1 MGWALRDRGFGT
13 GTLGCILWDGCFG
26 MGALGCMLWDMH
38 IGMGS
43 SGWTPWDACFGT
55 CMLGW
60 ALWNERLGMCT
71 LGCGSAACEK
81 MGFLPASHQPSQR
94 MKTTLHEGI
103 VRTTREPTRGRS
115 RAAACRWKGSY

>member
-1 MGWALRDRGFGT
+1 MH
-13 GTLGCILWDGCFG
+13 TLGWVLWDGRFG
-26 MGALGCMLWDMH
+26 MHALGHAYRDGFFRMDTLGCMLWDGH
-38 IGMGS
+38 
-43 SGWTPWDACFGT
+43 
-55 CMLGW
+55 
-60 ALWNERLGMCT
+60 LGMHALGHACWDGHFEMNA
-71 LGCGSAACEK
+71 LGCVLWGCGSAACEK